1 MCYCETI
8 NTESKTLTHSQCF
21 IEANIMSQTQQSL
34 PRAALK
40 PLVLDFES
48 HGLNKRND
56 RKFITA
62 LARGLEVLRAFQSQ
76 VGRMSNKELSELTN
90 IPKPSITRLTY
101 TLSEMGYLH
110 QNKDDGKYE
119 LSAGILSLGYPLL
132 SGLAIRHLAHDQM
145 AELASSG
152 GCSVALGL
160 RDRLTMVYVDECCGN
175 SSTTLRL
182 DVGAR
187 IEIARS
193 SIGRAWLA
201 GLSEEKRLGVYLQL
215 ESAYA
220 QGWSELKARAED
232 AIMQIQERGFCL
244 VDQEWRKDTR
254 TVSVPLVSADGNTVM
269 AISCGGPTF
278 AVSVALLEQ
287 ELGPRLRHIGENISL
302 FLGK

>member
-1 MCYCETI
+1 MA
-8 NTESKTLTHSQCF
+8 
-21 IEANIMSQTQQSL
+21 EAQQQL
-34 PRAALK
+34 PRAAIK

-48 HGLNKRND
+48 HGLSKRHD

-76 VGRMSNKELSELTN
+76 VGGMSNKEIAALTN

-101 TLSEMGYLH
+101 TLTEMGYLQ

-132 SGLAIRHLAHDQM
+132 SGLRVRHLAHDHM
-145 AELASSG
+145 NELANSG
-152 GCSVALGL
+152 GCTVALAA
-160 RDRLTMVYVDECCGN
+160 RDRMSMVYVDECCGN
-175 SSTTLRL
+175 SSTSLRL

-201 GLSEEKRLGVYLQL
+201 GLPEAQREQMYEQLQAAYVEEWPG
-215 ESAYA
+215 
-220 QGWSELKARAED
+220 LKARIED
-232 AIMQIQERGFCL
+232 AVEQIHERGFCL

-254 TVSVPLVSADGNTVM
+254 TVSVPLVSSDGNTIM

-278 AVSVALLEQ
+278 ALSVATLEQ
-287 ELGPRLRHIGENISL
+287 ELGPRLRHIGETISL

>member
-1 MCYCETI
+1 MP
-8 NTESKTLTHSQCF
+8 
-21 IEANIMSQTQQSL
+21 EAQQPL
-34 PRAALK
+34 PRAAIK

-48 HGLNKRND
+48 HGISKGHD

-76 VGRMSNKELSELTN
+76 VGRMSNKEISELTN

-101 TLSEMGYLH
+101 TLSEMGYLQ
-110 QNKDDGKYE
+110 QNKEDGKYE
-119 LSAGILSLGYPLL
+119 LSVGILSLGYPLL
-132 SGLAIRHLAHDQM
+132 SGLRVRHLAHDHM
-145 AELASSG
+145 AELANSR
-152 GCSVALGL
+152 GCSVALAS
-160 RDRLTMVYVDECCGN
+160 RDRLSMVYVDECCGN

-201 GLSEEKRLGVYLQL
+201 GLREEERQEMSLQL
-215 ESAYA
+215 ESAYIDE
-220 QGWSELKARAED
+220 WPELRARAED
-232 AIMQIQERGFCL
+232 ALAQIRERGFCL
-244 VDQEWRKDTR
+244 VNQEWRKDTR
-254 TVSVPLVSADGNTVM
+254 TVSMPLVSPDGNTVM

-278 AVSVALLEQ
+278 AVSVEMLEE
-287 ELGPRLRHIGENISL
+287 ELGPRLRHIGENISR

>member
-1 MCYCETI
+1 
-8 NTESKTLTHSQCF
+8 
-21 IEANIMSQTQQSL
+21 MSQQPQAL
-34 PRAALK
+34 PRAAVK

-48 HGLNKRND
+48 HGLHKHND

-76 VGRMSNKELSELTN
+76 VGRMSNKEISEITN

-101 TLSEMGYLH
+101 TLGEMGYLQ
-110 QNKDDGKYE
+110 QNNEDGKYE
-119 LSAGILSLGYPLL
+119 LSPGVLSLGYPLL

-152 GCSVALGL
+152 GCSVALGA
-160 RDRLTMVYVDECCGN
+160 RDRLSIVYVDECCGN

-182 DVGAR
+182 DIGAR
-187 IEIARS
+187 IEVARS

-201 GLSEEKRLGVYLQL
+201 GLGEEQRANIYEQL
-215 ESAYA
+215 ESVYENE
-220 QGWSELKARAED
+220 WSNLKARAED
-232 AIMQIQERGFCL
+232 AIEQIHERGYCL

-254 TVSVPLVSADGNTVM
+254 TVAVPLVSADGNTVM

-278 AVSVALLEQ
+278 AVSVAVLEK
-287 ELGPRLRHIGENISL
+287 ELGPRLRHISENISK

>member
-1 MCYCETI
+1 
-8 NTESKTLTHSQCF
+8 
-21 IEANIMSQTQQSL
+21 MSQQSQAL

-48 HGLNKRND
+48 HGLNKRDD

-76 VGRMSNKELSELTN
+76 IGRMSNKEISEITN

-101 TLSEMGYLH
+101 TLREMGYLQ
-110 QNKDDGKYE
+110 QNHEDGKYE
-119 LSAGILSLGYPLL
+119 LSPGVLSLGYPLL
-132 SGLAIRHLAHDQM
+132 SGLAVRHLAHDQM

-152 GCSVALGL
+152 GCSVALGA
-160 RDRLTMVYVDECCGN
+160 RDHLSIVYVDECCGN

-182 DVGAR
+182 DIGAR

-201 GLSEEKRLGVYLQL
+201 GLSEERRQNIYEQL
-215 ESAYA
+215 ETVYTNE
-220 QGWSELKARAED
+220 WPDLKARAED
-232 AIMQIQERGFCL
+232 AMEQIKERGYCL
-244 VDQEWRKDTR
+244 VNQEWRKDTR
-254 TVSVPLVSADGNTVM
+254 TVSVPLISADGNTVM
-269 AISCGGPTF
+269 GISCGGPTF
-278 AVSVALLEQ
+278 AVSVSVLEQ
-287 ELGPRLRHIGENISL
+287 ELGPRLRHIGENISK

>member
-1 MCYCETI
+1 
-8 NTESKTLTHSQCF
+8 
-21 IEANIMSQTQQSL
+21 MSETQQAL
-34 PRAALK
+34 PRAAIK

-48 HGLNKRND
+48 HGIRKRDD

-76 VGRMSNKELSELTN
+76 VGRMSNKEISELTK
-90 IPKPSITRLTY
+90 IPKPTITRLTY
-101 TLSEMGYLH
+101 TLSEMGYLQ

-119 LSAGILSLGYPLL
+119 LSAGVLSLGYPLL

-145 AELASSG
+145 SELAASG
-152 GCSVALGL
+152 GCSVALGA
-160 RDRLTMVYVDECCGN
+160 RDRLSIVYVDECCGN

-193 SIGRAWLA
+193 AIGRAWLA
-201 GLSEEKRLGVYLQL
+201 GLNEVDKQAMYRQL
-215 ESAYA
+215 ETAYLDE
-220 QGWSELKARAED
+220 WSELKARIENAD
-232 AIMQIQERGFCL
+232 AQIRERGFCL
-244 VDQEWRKDTR
+244 VNQEWRKDTR
-254 TVSVPLVSADGNTVM
+254 TVSVPLVSVDGNTIM

-278 AVSVALLEQ
+278 SVSVSMLEE

>member
-1 MCYCETI
+1 MSET
-8 NTESKTLTHSQCF
+8 QP
-21 IEANIMSQTQQSL
+21 QL
-34 PRAALK
+34 PRAAVK

-48 HGLNKRND
+48 HGISKRSD
-56 RKFITA
+56 RKFITS

-76 VGRMSNKELSELTN
+76 TGRMSNKEISELTE

-101 TLSEMGYLH
+101 TLSEMGYLQ
-110 QNKDDGKYE
+110 QNKSDGKYE

-132 SGLAIRHLAHDQM
+132 SSLRIRHLAHDNM
-145 AELASSG
+145 AELASSA
-152 GCSVALGL
+152 GCTVALAS
-160 RDRLTMVYVDECCGN
+160 RDRMSMVYVDECCGN

-182 DVGAR
+182 DIGAR

-201 GLSEEKRLGVYLQL
+201 GLQEDERQEMYLQM
-215 ESAYA
+215 ESAYIDE
-220 QGWSELKARAED
+220 WPELKARADD
-232 AIMQIQERGFCL
+232 AMAQIEERGFCL

-254 TVSVPLVSADGNTVM
+254 TVSVPLVSQDGDTVM

-278 AVSVALLEQ
+278 AVSVNTLEQ

-302 FLGK
+302 YLGK

>member
-1 MCYCETI
+1 
-8 NTESKTLTHSQCF
+8 
-21 IEANIMSQTQQSL
+21 MSETQQQL
-34 PRAALK
+34 PRAAIK

-48 HGLNKRND
+48 HGISKRQD

-76 VGRMSNKELSELTN
+76 VGSMTNKEISTLTS

-101 TLSEMGYLH
+101 TLTEMGYLQ

-119 LSAGILSLGYPLL
+119 LSAGVLSLGYPLL
-132 SGLAIRHLAHDQM
+132 SGLRIRHLAHDHM
-145 AELASSG
+145 VELANSG
-152 GCSVALGL
+152 GCSVALAA
-160 RDRLTMVYVDECCGN
+160 RDRMSMVYVDECCGN

-193 SIGRAWLA
+193 SVGRAWLA
-201 GLSEEKRLGVYLQL
+201 GLGEEERQEMFLQM
-215 ESAYA
+215 ESAYIEE
-220 QGWSELKARAED
+220 WPELRARAQD
-232 AIMQIQERGFCL
+232 AIEQIRERGFCL

-254 TVSVPLVSADGNTVM
+254 TVSIPLVSPDGRTVM

-287 ELGPRLRHIGENISL
+287 ELGPRLRHIGEKISP

>member
-1 MCYCETI
+1 M
-8 NTESKTLTHSQCF
+8 S
-21 IEANIMSQTQQSL
+21 EAQQQL
-34 PRAALK
+34 PRAAIK

-48 HGLNKRND
+48 HGLGQRDD

-76 VGRMSNKELSELTN
+76 VGSMSNKEIAALTN

-101 TLSEMGYLH
+101 TLTEMGYLQ

-119 LSAGILSLGYPLL
+119 LSPGILSLGYPLL
-132 SGLAIRHLAHDQM
+132 SGLRIRHLAHDHM

-152 GCSVALGL
+152 GCTVALAS
-160 RDRLTMVYVDECCGN
+160 RDRLSMVYVDECCGN

-201 GLSEEKRLGVYLQL
+201 GLAEEERQLIYEQL
-215 ESAYA
+215 ESTYS
-220 QGWSELKARAED
+220 QEWPELKARAED
-232 AIMQIQERGFCL
+232 AMAQINERGFCL
-244 VDQEWRKDTR
+244 VDQEWRRDTR
-254 TVSVPLVSADGNTVM
+254 TVSVPLISPDGQTVM

-278 AVSVALLEQ
+278 AVSVEMLEQ
-287 ELGPRLRHIGENISL
+287 ELGPQLRHIGENISL

>member
-1 MCYCETI
+1 M
-8 NTESKTLTHSQCF
+8 TESQRQ
-21 IEANIMSQTQQSL
+21 I
-34 PRAALK
+34 PRAAVK

-48 HGLNKRND
+48 HGLDKRSD
-56 RKFITA
+56 RKFITS

-76 VGRMSNKELSELTN
+76 SGSMSNKEISALTN

-101 TLSEMGYLH
+101 TLGEMGYLQ
-110 QNKDDGKYE
+110 QNKTDGKYE

-132 SGLAIRHLAHDQM
+132 SGLRIRHLAHDYM
-145 AELASSG
+145 AELASSA
-152 GCSVALGL
+152 GCTVALAS

-182 DVGAR
+182 DIGAR

-201 GLSEEKRLGVYLQL
+201 GLGEDERQEMYLQL

-220 QGWSELKARAED
+220 GEWPELKTRIED
-232 AIMQIQERGFCL
+232 AMDQIRERGFCL

-254 TVSVPLVSADGNTVM
+254 TVSVPLVSQDGNIVM
-269 AISCGGPTF
+269 AINCGGPTF
-278 AVSVALLEQ
+278 ALSVETPEN

>member
-1 MCYCETI
+1 
-8 NTESKTLTHSQCF
+8 
-21 IEANIMSQTQQSL
+21 MSQQPQAL
-34 PRAALK
+34 PRAAVK

-48 HGLNKRND
+48 HGLHKHND

-76 VGRMSNKELSELTN
+76 VGRMSNKEISEITN

-101 TLSEMGYLH
+101 TLGKMGYLQ
-110 QNKDDGKYE
+110 QNNEDGKYE
-119 LSAGILSLGYPLL
+119 LSPGVLSLGYPLL
-132 SGLAIRHLAHDQM
+132 SGLAVRHLAHDQM

-152 GCSVALGL
+152 GCSVALGA
-160 RDRLTMVYVDECCGN
+160 RDRLSIVYVDECCGN

-182 DVGAR
+182 DIGAR
-187 IEIARS
+187 IEVARS

-201 GLSEEKRLGVYLQL
+201 GLGEEQRENIYEQL
-215 ESAYA
+215 ESVYA
-220 QGWSELKARAED
+220 NEWSDLKARAED
-232 AIMQIQERGFCL
+232 AIEQIHERGYCL

-254 TVSVPLVSADGNTVM
+254 TVAVPLVSADGNTVM

-278 AVSVALLEQ
+278 GVSVAVLEQ
-287 ELGPRLRHIGENISL
+287 ELGPRLRHIGENISK

>member
-1 MCYCETI
+1 
-8 NTESKTLTHSQCF
+8 
-21 IEANIMSQTQQSL
+21 MSQQPQAL

-48 HGLNKRND
+48 HGLNKRDD

-76 VGRMSNKELSELTN
+76 VGRMSNKEISELTN

-101 TLSEMGYLH
+101 TLGEMGYLQ
-110 QNKDDGKYE
+110 QNDEDGKYE

-132 SGLAIRHLAHDQM
+132 SGLAVRHLAHDQM

-152 GCSVALGL
+152 GCSVALGA
-160 RDRLTMVYVDECCGN
+160 RDRLSIVYVDECCGN

-182 DVGAR
+182 DIGAR
-187 IEIARS
+187 IEVARS

-201 GLSEEKRLGVYLQL
+201 GLGEAQRRSMYEQL

-220 QGWSELKARAED
+220 DEWPDLKARAED
-232 AIMQIQERGFCL
+232 AMEQIQERGYCI

-278 AVSVALLEQ
+278 AVSVAVLEQ
-287 ELGPRLRHIGENISL
+287 ELGPRLRHIGENISK

>member
-1 MCYCETI
+1 
-8 NTESKTLTHSQCF
+8 
-21 IEANIMSQTQQSL
+21 MSETQQQL
-34 PRAALK
+34 PRAAIK

-48 HGLNKRND
+48 HGISKRED

-76 VGRMSNKELSELTN
+76 VGSMSNKEIAALTN

-101 TLSEMGYLH
+101 TLTEMGYLL

-119 LSAGILSLGYPLL
+119 LSAGVLSLGYPLL
-132 SGLAIRHLAHDQM
+132 SGLRIRHLAHDHM
-145 AELASSG
+145 VELANSG
-152 GCSVALGL
+152 GCTVALAS
-160 RDRLTMVYVDECCGN
+160 RDRMSMVYVDECCGN

-193 SIGRAWLA
+193 AVGRAWLA
-201 GLSEEKRLGVYLQL
+201 GLREEERQEMFVQMQ
-215 ESAYA
+215 SAYLEE
-220 QGWSELKARAED
+220 WPELKARAQD
-232 AIMQIQERGFCL
+232 AIEQIRERGFCL

-254 TVSVPLVSADGNTVM
+254 TVSIPLVSPDGRTVM
-269 AISCGGPTF
+269 TLSCGGPTF

-287 ELGPRLRHIGENISL
+287 ELGPRLRHIGEKISP

>member
-1 MCYCETI
+1 MSET
-8 NTESKTLTHSQCF
+8 QP
-21 IEANIMSQTQQSL
+21 QL
-34 PRAALK
+34 PRAAVK

-48 HGLNKRND
+48 HGISKRSD
-56 RKFITA
+56 RKFITS

-76 VGRMSNKELSELTN
+76 TGRMSNKEISELTE

-101 TLSEMGYLH
+101 TLSEMGYLQ
-110 QNKDDGKYE
+110 QNKSDGKYE

-132 SGLAIRHLAHDQM
+132 SSLRIRHLAHDNM
-145 AELASSG
+145 AELASSA
-152 GCSVALGL
+152 GCTVALAS
-160 RDRLTMVYVDECCGN
+160 RDRMSMVYVDECCGN

-182 DVGAR
+182 DIGAR

-201 GLSEEKRLGVYLQL
+201 GLQEDERQEMYLQM
-215 ESAYA
+215 ESAYIDE
-220 QGWSELKARAED
+220 WPELKARADE
-232 AIMQIQERGFCL
+232 AMAQIEERGFCL

-254 TVSVPLVSADGNTVM
+254 TVSVPLVSQDGDTVM

-278 AVSVALLEQ
+278 AVSVNTLEQ

-302 FLGK
+302 YLGK

>member
-1 MCYCETI
+1 
-8 NTESKTLTHSQCF
+8 
-21 IEANIMSQTQQSL
+21 MSELQQPL

-48 HGLNKRND
+48 HGVGERDD

-76 VGRMSNKELSELTN
+76 TGRMSNKEISQLTN

-101 TLSEMGYLH
+101 TLSEMGYL
-110 QNKDDGKYE
+110 QQSKIDGKYE

-152 GCSVALGL
+152 GCSVALGA
-160 RDRLTMVYVDECCGN
+160 RDRLSIVYVDECCGN

-182 DVGAR
+182 DIGAR
-187 IEIARS
+187 LEIARS
-193 SIGRAWLA
+193 AIGRAWLA
-201 GLSEEKRLGVYLQL
+201 GLKEDVKANMYAQL
-215 ESAYA
+215 EAAYHTEWA
-220 QGWSELKARAED
+220 SLRPRIED
-232 AIMQIQERGFCL
+232 ADAQIQERGFCL

-254 TVSVPLVSADGNTVM
+254 TVSVPLVSSDGNTVM
-269 AISCGGPTF
+269 ALSCGGPTF
-278 AVSVALLEQ
+278 SVSVATLEE
-287 ELGPRLRHIGENISL
+287 ELGPRLRHIGEKISL

>member
-1 MCYCETI
+1 
-8 NTESKTLTHSQCF
+8 
-21 IEANIMSQTQQSL
+21 MSELQQAL

-48 HGLNKRND
+48 HGVGERDD

-76 VGRMSNKELSELTN
+76 TGRMSNKEISQLTN

-101 TLSEMGYLH
+101 TLSEMGYL
-110 QNKDDGKYE
+110 QQSQIDGKYE

-152 GCSVALGL
+152 GCSVALGA
-160 RDRLTMVYVDECCGN
+160 RDRLSIVYVDECCGN

-182 DVGAR
+182 DIGAR

-193 SIGRAWLA
+193 AIGRAWLA
-201 GLSEEKRLGVYLQL
+201 GLRQDVKADMYAQL
-215 ESAYA
+215 EAAYHTEWA
-220 QGWSELKARAED
+220 ELRPRIED
-232 AIMQIQERGFCL
+232 ADRQIRERGFCL

-254 TVSVPLVSADGNTVM
+254 TVSVPLVSSDGNTVM
-269 AISCGGPTF
+269 ALSCGGPTF
-278 AVSVALLEQ
+278 SVSVNTLEE
-287 ELGPRLRHIGENISL
+287 ELGPRLRHIGEKISL

>member
-1 MCYCETI
+1 
-8 NTESKTLTHSQCF
+8 
-21 IEANIMSQTQQSL
+21 MSQLHEAL

-48 HGLNKRND
+48 HGVGERDD

-76 VGRMSNKELSELTN
+76 TGRMSNKEISELTN

-101 TLSEMGYLH
+101 TLSEMGYL
-110 QNKDDGKYE
+110 QQSNIDGKYE

-145 AELASSG
+145 AELANSG
-152 GCSVALGL
+152 GCSVALGA
-160 RDRLTMVYVDECCGN
+160 RDRLSIVYVDECCGN

-182 DVGAR
+182 DIGAR

-193 SIGRAWLA
+193 AIGRAWLA
-201 GLSEEKRLGVYLQL
+201 GLSEELRQDMYKQL
-215 ESAYA
+215 DIAYHTE
-220 QGWSELKARAED
+220 WPELRSRIED
-232 AIMQIQERGFCL
+232 AESQIKERGFCL

-254 TVSVPLVSADGNTVM
+254 TVSVPLVSNDGKTVM
-269 AISCGGPTF
+269 ALSCGGPTF
-278 AVSVALLEQ
+278 SISVASLE
-287 ELGPRLRHIGENISL
+287 EEFGPRLRHIGEKISR

>member
-1 MCYCETI
+1 M
-8 NTESKTLTHSQCF
+8 S
-21 IEANIMSQTQQSL
+21 EAQQQL
-34 PRAALK
+34 PRAAIK
-40 PLVLDFES
+40 PLILDFES
-48 HGLNKRND
+48 HGISKRQD

-76 VGRMSNKELSELTN
+76 VGSMSNKEISTLTK

-101 TLSEMGYLH
+101 TLTEMGYLQ

-119 LSAGILSLGYPLL
+119 LSAGVLSLGYPLL
-132 SGLAIRHLAHDQM
+132 SGLRIRHLAHDHM
-145 AELASSG
+145 AELANSG
-152 GCSVALGL
+152 GCSVALAS
-160 RDRLTMVYVDECCGN
+160 RDRMSMVYVDECCGN

-193 SIGRAWLA
+193 SVGRAWLA
-201 GLSEEKRLGVYLQL
+201 GLREKERQEMFLQM
-215 ESAYA
+215 ESAYIEE
-220 QGWSELKARAED
+220 WPELKVRTED
-232 AIMQIQERGFCL
+232 AIAQIRERGFCL

-254 TVSVPLVSADGNTVM
+254 TVSIPLISPDGRTVM

-287 ELGPRLRHIGENISL
+287 ELGPRLRHIGEKISP